1 VNNLS
6 LIVVLATLL
15 HLGAGAGCAETTVTF
30 LTQAPP
36 GRTATVDVET
46 ETLTLTRGLAV
57 AFECVEWTEGYAGP
71 CRDMSVSFGDD
82 TIGEH
87 VRAHLDA
94 LAGQTAHSR
103 QQGFDDAQTVGG
115 PTDRQGGVVLAL
127 AEGTTAL
134 TIGTAGAPV
143 AMTLDVTAPP
153 APPEPE
159 AEPEDEP
166 DDAAEP

>member
-6 LIVVLATLL
+6 LLALLATLL
-15 HLGAGAGCAETTVTF
+15 HLGAGCAETTVTF

-57 AFECVEWTEGYAGP
+57 AFECVEWTESYAGP
-71 CRDMSVSFGDD
+71 CRDMSVSFDDD
-82 TIGEH
+82 TIGEN
-87 VRAHLDA
+87 VPAHLDA
-94 LAGQTAHSR
+94 LGGQTAFSR
-103 QQGFDDAQTVGG
+103 QQGFDDAETVGG

-127 AEGTTAL
+127 AEGTTTMTVG
-134 TIGTAGAPV
+134 TIGAPV
-143 AMTLDVTAPP
+143 VMTLDVTAPP

-159 AEPEDEP
+159 E
-166 DDAAEP
+166 AAE